1 MSMVGKYQLDVFQ
14 PTLSLSHEIL
24 LRDETNKHTHI
35 DDEIWLGAQLGLFTN
50 IDLPLPPRKRH
61 LPTLANELTKDAS
74 HLKFFQRKIAY

>member
-1 MSMVGKYQLDVFQ
+1 MYFNPRSLS
-14 PTLSLSHEIL
+14 LSLSHEIS
-24 LRDETNKHTHI
+24 LREETNTHI

-50 IDLPLPPRKRH
+50 IDLPPSPDKRH